1 MDARRKFSFFN
12 SSNIFNLLLISSL
25 INGINYVPYILQLS
39 YGKNWIPILLN
50 IMSTILMF
58 PFLYIFV
65 SFYGVLGGGALL
77 MMIQF
82 IIMIINPIII
92 KKFVENDLLIK
103 DYLFN
108 IFFLLLIYFRSCF
121 LLFFYPTF

>member
-1 MDARRKFSFFN
+1 
-12 SSNIFNLLLISSL
+12 
-25 INGINYVPYILQLS
+25 
-39 YGKNWIPILLN
+39 
-50 IMSTILMF
+50 MSTILMF

-103 DYLFN
+103 DYLTN
-108 IFFLLLIYFRSCF
+108 IFFPFTNFILGIAFYY
-121 LLFFYPTF
+121 FYPTF